1 MEEGPGGTASSKDRR
16 YPQVLVV
23 ASAFA
28 PPLPPAP
35 LLDCKPLPQPAH
47 HKVTN
52 HLTIKAWLFVLAG
65 PTALHPKPEQ
75 LIAGL

>member
-1 MEEGPGGTASSKDRR
+1 MEVFRWKKDLVEVLPMEEGPGGTASSKDRR

-35 LLDCKPLPQPAH
+35 LLDCKP
-47 HKVTN
+47 
-52 HLTIKAWLFVLAG
+52 
-65 PTALHPKPEQ
+65 
-75 LIAGL
+75 